1 MNKLLAANFSRLFK
15 NKVFWIC
22 CIFAFC
28 YGVFMQTMNYLTSI
42 ASGEVPQID
51 DLFFSFAIW
60 TGILLSAFISLFLG
74 TEYSDG
80 TIRNKLVIGH
90 RRHDIYLSNLIVC
103 ITAGAVMCAINL
115 VVSFAVGIPLMGG
128 FAAGAELVFATCIGI
143 LITAA
148 AFASICTMI
157 SMLCQNK
164 AAAAV
169 INILLIFLLLF
180 VSLYIRAWL
189 EAPETVTTQSVVMGE
204 NGVSSMTTEEVPNPV
219 YLSGTARETCEFIND
234 LLPTGQAVQFTNME
248 AENIPLLCSYSAVI
262 TAVAAGAGTILFT
275 KKDIR

>member
-80 TIRNKLVIGH
+80 TIRNKPVIGH

-128 FAAGAELVFATCIGI
+128 FDTGAELVFATCIGI

-262 TAVAAGAGTILFT
+262 TAAAAGAGTILFT

>member
-103 ITAGAVMCAINL
+103 ITAGAVMYAINL
-115 VVSFAVGIPLMGG
+115 IASFAVGIPLMGG
-128 FAAGAELVFATCIGI
+128 FDTGAELVFATCIGI

-204 NGVSSMTTEEVPNPV
+204 NGGSSITTEEVPNPV
-219 YLSGTARETCEFIND
+219 YLSGTARE
-234 LLPTGQAVQFTNME
+234 
-248 AENIPLLCSYSAVI
+248 
-262 TAVAAGAGTILFT
+262 ILS
-275 KKDIR
+275 

>member
-28 YGVFMQTMNYLTSI
+28 YGVFMQVMNYLTTT

-51 DLFFSFAIW
+51 DLFFSFSIW

-90 RRHDIYLSNLIVC
+90 RRRDIYLSNLI
-103 ITAGAVMCAINL
+103 A
-115 VVSFAVGIPLMGG
+115 SFAVGLPLMGR
-128 FAAGAELVFATCIGI
+128 FDAGAELVFATCIGI
-143 LITAA
+143 LAAAA

-157 SMLCQNK
+157 SMLCQNR

-189 EAPETVTTQSVVMGE
+189 EAPETITTQSVVMNEKG
-204 NGVSSMTTEEVPNPV
+204 GSSVTTEEVPNPV
-219 YLSGTARETCEFIND
+219 YLSGTARKTCEFIND
-234 LLPTGQAVQFTNME
+234 FLPTGQTVQFTNME
-248 AENIPLLCSYSAVI
+248 AENVPILYTYSVII
-262 TAVAAGAGTILFT
+262 TAAAAGAGTLVFK
-275 KKDIR
+275 KKDIK

>member
-128 FAAGAELVFATCIGI
+128 FDTGAELVFATCIGI

-248 AENIPLLCSYSAVI
+248 AENIPLLCSYSVVI
-262 TAVAAGAGTILFT
+262 TAAAAGAGTLLFT

>member
-115 VVSFAVGIPLMGG
+115 IASFAVGIPLMGG
-128 FAAGAELVFATCIGI
+128 FDAGAELVFATCIGI

-180 VSLYIRAWL
+180 VSLYILAWL

-219 YLSGTARETCEFIND
+219 YLSGTARE
-234 LLPTGQAVQFTNME
+234 
-248 AENIPLLCSYSAVI
+248 
-262 TAVAAGAGTILFT
+262 ILS
-275 KKDIR
+275 

>member
-1 MNKLLAANFSRLFK
+1 MNKLLAATFSRLLR
-15 NKVFWIC
+15 NKVFWVC

-28 YGVFMQTMNYLTSI
+28 YGVFMQVMNYLTTT

-51 DLFFSFAIW
+51 DLFFSFSIW

-90 RRHDIYLSNLIVC
+90 RRRDIYLSNLIVC
-103 ITAGAVMCAINL
+103 ITAGAVMCALNL
-115 VVSFAVGIPLMGG
+115 IASFAVGLPLMGR
-128 FAAGAELVFATCIGI
+128 FDAGTELVFATCIGI
-143 LITAA
+143 LVAAA

-157 SMLCQNK
+157 SMLCQNR

-189 EAPETVTTQSVVMGE
+189 EAPETITTQSVVMDE

-219 YLSGTARETCEFIND
+219 YLRGTTREVCEFIND
-234 LLPTGQAVQFTNME
+234 FLPTGQTVQFTNME
-248 AENIPLLCSYSAVI
+248 AENIPLLCTYSVAI
-262 TAVAAGAGTILFT
+262 TAAAAGAGTLVFK
-275 KKDIR
+275 KKDVK

>member
-128 FAAGAELVFATCIGI
+128 FDTGAELVFATCIGI

-248 AENIPLLCSYSAVI
+248 AENIPLLCSYSVVI
-262 TAVAAGAGTILFT
+262 TAVATGSGTLLFT

>member
-1 MNKLLAANFSRLFK
+1 
-15 NKVFWIC
+15 
-22 CIFAFC
+22 
-28 YGVFMQTMNYLTSI
+28 
-42 ASGEVPQID
+42 
-51 DLFFSFAIW
+51 
-60 TGILLSAFISLFLG
+60 
-74 TEYSDG
+74 
-80 TIRNKLVIGH
+80 
-90 RRHDIYLSNLIVC
+90 
-103 ITAGAVMCAINL
+103 MCAINL

-128 FAAGAELVFATCIGI
+128 FDTGAELVFATCIGI

-248 AENIPLLCSYSAVI
+248 AENIPLLCSYSVVI
-262 TAVAAGAGTILFT
+262 TAVAAGSGTLLFT

>member
-90 RRHDIYLSNLIVC
+90 RRHDIYLSNLTVC

-128 FAAGAELVFATCIGI
+128 FDTGAELVFATCIGI

-204 NGVSSMTTEEVPNPV
+204 NGGSSMTTEEVPNPV

-248 AENIPLLCSYSAVI
+248 AENIPLLCSYSVVI
-262 TAVAAGAGTILFT
+262 TAAAAGAGTLLFT

>member
-28 YGVFMQTMNYLTSI
+28 YGVFMQVMNYLTTT

-51 DLFFSFAIW
+51 DLFFSFSIW

-90 RRHDIYLSNLIVC
+90 RRRDIYLSNLIVC
-103 ITAGAVMCAINL
+103 ITAGAVMCAFNL
-115 VVSFAVGIPLMGG
+115 IASFAVGLPLMGR
-128 FAAGAELVFATCIGI
+128 FDAGAELVFATCIGI
-143 LITAA
+143 LAAAA

-157 SMLCQNK
+157 SMLCQNR

-189 EAPETVTTQSVVMGE
+189 EAPETITTQSVVMNEKG
-204 NGVSSMTTEEVPNPV
+204 GSSVTTEEVPNPV
-219 YLSGTARETCEFIND
+219 YLSGTARKTCEFIND
-234 LLPTGQAVQFTNME
+234 FLPTGQTVQFTNME
-248 AENIPLLCSYSAVI
+248 AENVPILYTYSVII
-262 TAVAAGAGTILFT
+262 TAAAAGAGTLVFK
-275 KKDIR
+275 KKDIK

>member
-28 YGVFMQTMNYLTSI
+28 YGVFMQTMNYLTAI

-128 FAAGAELVFATCIGI
+128 FDTGAELVFATCIGI

-248 AENIPLLCSYSAVI
+248 AENIPLLCSYSVVI
-262 TAVAAGAGTILFT
+262 TAVAAGSGTLLFT

>member
-1 MNKLLAANFSRLFK
+1 MNKLLAANFSRLLR
-15 NKVFWIC
+15 NKVFWVC

-28 YGVFMQTMNYLTSI
+28 YGVFMQVMNYLTTT

-51 DLFFSFAIW
+51 DLFFSFSIW

-90 RRHDIYLSNLIVC
+90 RRRDIYLSNLIVC
-103 ITAGAVMCAINL
+103 ITAGAVMCALNL
-115 VVSFAVGIPLMGG
+115 IASFAVGLPLIGR
-128 FAAGAELVFATCIGI
+128 FDAGAELVFATCIGI
-143 LITAA
+143 LVAAA

-157 SMLCQNK
+157 SMLCQNR

-189 EAPETVTTQSVVMGE
+189 EAPETITTQSVVMDE

-219 YLSGTARETCEFIND
+219 YLRGATREVCEFIND
-234 LLPTGQAVQFTNME
+234 FLPTGQTVQFTNME
-248 AENIPLLCSYSAVI
+248 AENIPLLCTYSVAI
-262 TAVAAGAGTILFT
+262 TAAAAGAGTLVFK
-275 KKDIR
+275 KKDVK

>member
-1 MNKLLAANFSRLFK
+1 
-15 NKVFWIC
+15 
-22 CIFAFC
+22 
-28 YGVFMQTMNYLTSI
+28 
-42 ASGEVPQID
+42 
-51 DLFFSFAIW
+51 
-60 TGILLSAFISLFLG
+60 
-74 TEYSDG
+74 
-80 TIRNKLVIGH
+80 
-90 RRHDIYLSNLIVC
+90 
-103 ITAGAVMCAINL
+103 MCAINL

-128 FAAGAELVFATCIGI
+128 FDTGAELVFATCIGI

-164 AAAAV
+164 AAAAF

-204 NGVSSMTTEEVPNPV
+204 NGGSSMTTEEVPNPV

-248 AENIPLLCSYSAVI
+248 AEIIPLLCSYSVVI
-262 TAVAAGAGTILFT
+262 TAAAAGAGTLLFT

>member
-28 YGVFMQTMNYLTSI
+28 YGVFMQVMNYLTTT

-51 DLFFSFAIW
+51 DLFFSFSIW

-90 RRHDIYLSNLIVC
+90 RRRDIYLSNLIVC
-103 ITAGAVMCAINL
+103 IMSGAVMCAFNL
-115 VVSFAVGIPLMGG
+115 IASFTVGIPLIGT
-128 FAAGAELVFATCIGI
+128 FDAGAELVFATCIGI
-143 LITAA
+143 LVAAA

-157 SMLCQNK
+157 SMLWQNK

-169 INILLIFLLLF
+169 LNILFIFFLLF

-189 EAPETVTTQSVVMGE
+189 EAPEMITTQSIVMDEKG
-204 NGVSSMTTEEVPNPV
+204 GSSVTTEEIPNPV
-219 YLSGTARETCEFIND
+219 YLRGTARKTCEFISD
-234 LLPTGQAVQFTNME
+234 FLPTGQTVQFTNME
-248 AENIPLLCSYSAVI
+248 AENVPLLCTYSVII
-262 TAVAAGAGTILFT
+262 TAAAAGAGTLVFK
-275 KKDIR
+275 KKDIK

>member
-1 MNKLLAANFSRLFK
+1 MNKLLVANFSRLFK

-128 FAAGAELVFATCIGI
+128 FDTGAELVFATCIGI

-204 NGVSSMTTEEVPNPV
+204 NGGSSMTTEEVPNPV

-248 AENIPLLCSYSAVI
+248 AENIPLLCSYSVVI
-262 TAVAAGAGTILFT
+262 TAAAAGAGTLLFT

>member
-42 ASGEVPQID
+42 ASGEIPQID

-103 ITAGAVMCAINL
+103 ITAGAVMYAINL
-115 VVSFAVGIPLMGG
+115 IASFAVGIPLMGR
-128 FAAGAELVFATCIGI
+128 FDAGAELVFATCIGI

-219 YLSGTARETCEFIND
+219 YLSGTALETCEFIND

>member
-128 FAAGAELVFATCIGI
+128 FDTGAELVFATCIGI

-248 AENIPLLCSYSAVI
+248 AEIIPLLCSYSVVI
-262 TAVAAGAGTILFT
+262 TAAAAGAGTLLFT

>member
-28 YGVFMQTMNYLTSI
+28 YGVFMQTMNYLTAI

-128 FAAGAELVFATCIGI
+128 FDTGAELVFATCIGI

-248 AENIPLLCSYSAVI
+248 AEIIPLLCSYSVVI
-262 TAVAAGAGTILFT
+262 TAAAAGAGTLLFT

>member
-128 FAAGAELVFATCIGI
+128 FDTGAELVFATCIGI

-164 AAAAV
+164 ATAAV

-204 NGVSSMTTEEVPNPV
+204 NGVSSVTTEEVPNPV

-248 AENIPLLCSYSAVI
+248 AENIPLLCSYSVVI
-262 TAVAAGAGTILFT
+262 TAAAGGAGTLLFT

>member
-128 FAAGAELVFATCIGI
+128 FDTGAELVFATCIGI

-204 NGVSSMTTEEVPNPV
+204 NGGSSMTTEEVPNPV

-248 AENIPLLCSYSAVI
+248 AENIPLLCSYSVVI
-262 TAVAAGAGTILFT
+262 TAAAAGAGTLLFT